1 MTLDI
6 NFVLLTVM
14 VTCVA
19 FVGAANAKG
28 SARMLVSYL
37 LAFVC
42 LAITAFY
49 LSQHIAAASKQRTSE
64 IAGEIKEELIK
75 MESDEDLLEDSEE
88 ELERQ
93 EKQKELEDYKK
104 QANEI
109 LVKIREINQKVS
121 RFRLE
126 TDTDDQYERQS
137 GLASFYLGEMS
148 RHKKTVQ
155 SLIAPEEM
163 RTVHEKLVEAANTQQ
178 YACSKLK
185 RYFHAEDSSEELQ
198 VSRVYKSKNSQAAS
212 LLSNLEMDLR

>member
-14 VTCVA
+14 VTCIA
-19 FVGAANAKG
+19 FVGAVNAKG
-28 SARMLVSYL
+28 STKMLVSYL
-37 LAFVC
+37 LAFIC

-49 LSQHIAAASKQRTSE
+49 LSQHIAAASKQRTSQ

-75 MESDEDLLEDSEE
+75 METDEDLLEDSEE
-88 ELERQ
+88 ELEKQ

-126 TDTDDQYERQS
+126 TDTDDEYERQS
-137 GLASFYLGEMS
+137 GQASFYLGEIS

-178 YACSKLK
+178 YTCSKLK
-185 RYFHAEDSSEELQ
+185 RYFNAEDSSEERQ
-198 VSRVYKSKNSQAAS
+198 VSRVYRSKNSQAAS